1 MATTG
6 LMSTYRQMDV
16 AFEKG
21 EGVWLFDTE
30 GNQYLDAI
38 SGIAVCGLGHCHPT
52 ITRVIQEQA
61 ARLVHTSNLYRITN
75 QELLGKKLCEVSG
88 MDAVFFGNSG
98 AEANECAIKIAR
110 LYGHSK
116 EIDKPTIIVMDH
128 SFHGRTLATLTAT
141 GSRKVQAGFEPLV
154 QGFVRAPYNDLEAVR
169 TIASN
174 NPKVVAVLVEPVQGE
189 GGINI
194 ASDAYMQGLRAIC
207 DENGWLLM
215 LDEIQTG
222 NGRTGTYFAY
232 QQMGFLPDVVTTA
245 KGLGNGMPIGAC
257 LARGPAATTFK
268 PGNHGSTYGGNPL
281 ACGVALAVVDTI
293 VSEKLPARAKALG
306 ERILQGFRAQ
316 LDGAEYVSEIR
327 GKGLM
332 IGIELKEPC
341 AELVMLAKTQ
351 GLLINVTADKVIR
364 LLPALTMSDSEAD
377 QLVSTLS
384 KLIKIWAADERTKPR
399 R

>member
-1 MATTG
+1 
-6 LMSTYRQMDV
+6 MSTYRQMDV

-21 EGVWLFDTE
+21 EGVWLFDTA
-30 GNQYLDAI
+30 GNKYLDAI
-38 SGIAVCGLGHCHPT
+38 SGIAVCGLGHCHPH

-75 QELLGKKLCEVSG
+75 QERLGEKLCSVAG
-88 MDAVFFGNSG
+88 MDACFFGNSG
-98 AEANECAIKIAR
+98 AEANECAIKLAR
-110 LYGHSK
+110 LFGHNK
-116 EIDKPTIIVMDH
+116 DIDKPSIIVMDH

-169 TIASN
+169 TIAGN
-174 NPKVVAVLVEPVQGE
+174 NPNVVAILVEPVQGE

-194 ASDAYMQGLRAIC
+194 ASDAYLQGLRAIC
-207 DENGWLLM
+207 DEHGWLLM

-222 NGRTGTYFAY
+222 NGRTGSYFAF
-232 QQMGFLPDVVTTA
+232 QQMGFVPDVVTTA
-245 KGLGNGMPIGAC
+245 KGLGNGLPIGAC
-257 LARGPAATTFK
+257 LARGAAATTFK

-281 ACGVALAVVDTI
+281 CCGVALAVVNTI
-293 VSEKLPARAKALG
+293 VDDNLPARATALG
-306 ERILQGFRAQ
+306 ARITQGFRDQ
-316 LDGAEYVSEIR
+316 LEGAEYISEIR
-327 GKGLM
+327 NKGLM

-341 AELVMLAKTQ
+341 TELVMLAKTK

-377 QLVSTLS
+377 QLVDILA
-384 KLIKIWAADERTKPR
+384 KLIKVWAADERAKPR

>member
-30 GNQYLDAI
+30 GNKYLDAI
-38 SGIAVCGLGHCHPT
+38 SGIAVCGLGHCHPK

-110 LYGHSK
+110 LYGHGK

-207 DENGWLLM
+207 DEHGWLLM

-232 QQMGFLPDVVTTA
+232 QQMGFVPDVVTTA

-257 LARGPAATTFK
+257 LARGPASTTFK

-281 ACGVALAVVDTI
+281 VCGVALAVVDTI

-316 LDGAEYVSEIR
+316 LEGAEYISEIR

>member
-1 MATTG
+1 MSPTG

-21 EGVWLFDTE
+21 EGVWLFDTA
-30 GNQYLDAI
+30 GNKYLDAI
-38 SGIAVCGLGHCHPT
+38 SGIAVCGLGHCHPH

-75 QELLGKKLCEVSG
+75 QERLGEKLCSVAG
-88 MDAVFFGNSG
+88 MDACFFGNSG
-98 AEANECAIKIAR
+98 AEANECAIKLAR
-110 LYGHSK
+110 LFGHNK
-116 EIDKPTIIVMDH
+116 DIDKPSIIVMDH

-169 TIASN
+169 TIAGN
-174 NPKVVAVLVEPVQGE
+174 NPNVVAILVEPVQGE

-194 ASDAYMQGLRAIC
+194 ASDAYLQGLRAIC
-207 DENGWLLM
+207 DEHGWLLM

-222 NGRTGTYFAY
+222 NGRTGSYFAF
-232 QQMGFLPDVVTTA
+232 QQMGFVPDVVTTA
-245 KGLGNGMPIGAC
+245 KGLGNGLPIGAC
-257 LARGPAATTFK
+257 LARGAAATTFK

-281 ACGVALAVVDTI
+281 CCGVALAVVNTI
-293 VSEKLPARAKALG
+293 VDDNLPARATALG
-306 ERILQGFRAQ
+306 ARITQGFRDQ
-316 LDGAEYVSEIR
+316 LEGAEYISEIR
-327 GKGLM
+327 NKGLM

-341 AELVMLAKTQ
+341 TELVMLAKTK

-377 QLVSTLS
+377 QLVDILA
-384 KLIKIWAADERTKPR
+384 KLIKVWAADERAKPR

>member
-1 MATTG
+1 MATMG

-21 EGVWLFDTE
+21 EGVWLFDTD
-30 GNQYLDAI
+30 GNRYLDAI
-38 SGIAVCGLGHCHPT
+38 SGIAVCGLGHCHPK

-110 LYGHSK
+110 LYGHGK

-154 QGFVRAPYNDLEAVR
+154 QGFVRAPYNDLDAVR

-194 ASDAYMQGLRAIC
+194 ASEAYLQGLRTIC

-232 QQMGFLPDVVTTA
+232 QQMGFMPDVVTTA
-245 KGLGNGMPIGAC
+245 KGLGNGLPIGAC

-281 ACGVALAVVDTI
+281 CCGVALAVVDTI
-293 VSEKLPARAKALG
+293 VSENLPARAKALG

-316 LDGAEYVSEIR
+316 LDGAEYISEIR

-351 GLLINVTADKVIR
+351 GLLINVTSDKVIR

>member
-1 MATTG
+1 MATMG

-21 EGVWLFDTE
+21 EGVWLFDTD
-30 GNQYLDAI
+30 GNRYLDAI
-38 SGIAVCGLGHCHPT
+38 SGIAVCGLGHCHPK

-110 LYGHSK
+110 LYGHGK

-154 QGFVRAPYNDLEAVR
+154 QGFVRAPYNDLDAVR

-194 ASDAYMQGLRAIC
+194 ASDAYLQGLRTIC

-232 QQMGFLPDVVTTA
+232 QQMGFMPDVVTTA
-245 KGLGNGMPIGAC
+245 KGLGNGLPIGAC

-281 ACGVALAVVDTI
+281 CCGVALAVVDTI
-293 VSEKLPARAKALG
+293 VSENLPARAKALG

-316 LDGAEYVSEIR
+316 LDGAEYISEIR

-351 GLLINVTADKVIR
+351 GLLINVTSDKVIR

>member
-1 MATTG
+1 MATMG

-21 EGVWLFDTE
+21 EGVWLFDTD
-30 GNQYLDAI
+30 GNRYLDAI
-38 SGIAVCGLGHCHPT
+38 SGIAVCGLGHCHPK

-110 LYGHSK
+110 LYGHGK

-154 QGFVRAPYNDLEAVR
+154 QGFVRAPYNDLDAVR

-194 ASDAYMQGLRAIC
+194 ASDAYLQGLRTIC

-232 QQMGFLPDVVTTA
+232 QQMGFVPDVVTTA
-245 KGLGNGMPIGAC
+245 KGLGNGLPIGAC

-281 ACGVALAVVDTI
+281 CCGVALAVVDTI
-293 VSEKLPARAKALG
+293 VSENLPARAKALG

-316 LDGAEYVSEIR
+316 LDGAEYISEIR

-351 GLLINVTADKVIR
+351 GLLINVTSDKVIR